1 MVINFLYGTAWK
13 EAQTED
19 CVFRALKLGYR
30 GIDTANQRKHYY
42 EEGVGHALQ
51 SAYSQLGITRTDLFL
66 QTKFTY
72 ARGQDHRKPYNE
84 KASYSEQV
92 CQSFES
98 SLQHLQTEY
107 LDSYILH
114 GSHTDK
120 GLDHVDWETWGAM
133 ENLYQDGKVK
143 HLGISN
149 VNLQQLVELF
159 QKAKIKPSFVQ
170 NRCFAV
176 TRWDKNLR
184 ELCSQN
190 RIEYQGFSLLTAN
203 KQYLGGEV
211 IELKDRNI
219 PKLGFIDEG
228 YEQKAGNVDS
238 RIQSI
243 ISETGKNIQQ
253 IIFKFSQQVG
263 MIPITGTRSDLHMRA
278 NLEIDDLIL
287 SSSQLEII
295 ENIAYL
301 Q

>member
-13 EAQTED
+13 EALTED

-92 CQSFES
+92 CQSCES
-98 SLQHLQTEY
+98 SLKHLQTEY
-107 LDSYILH
+107 VDSYILH
-114 GSHTDK
+114 GPHTDK

-143 HLGISN
+143 YLGISN

-176 TRWDKNLR
+176 NRWDKNLR